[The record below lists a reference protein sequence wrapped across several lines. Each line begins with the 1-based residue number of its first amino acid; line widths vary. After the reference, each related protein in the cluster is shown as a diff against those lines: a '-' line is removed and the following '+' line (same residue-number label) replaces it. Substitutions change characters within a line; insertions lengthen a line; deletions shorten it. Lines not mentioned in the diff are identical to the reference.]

1 MRLQRVPE
9 HYRSVP
15 YRTVLN
21 PYLDISTAHAVL
33 GDTAE
38 AIAAAQRATELLP
51 VARDAVRGL
60 DAVWNLVRVYA
71 LLGFEYLLSV
81 TSFWTRWQFRHDP
94 LLAYLRGNPRF
105 QRLVGRG

>member
-1 MRLQRVPE
+1 MGWP
-9 HYRSVP
+9 RSTWP
-15 YRTVLN
+15 K
-21 PYLDISTAHAVL
+21 ISSII
-33 GDTAE
+33 AE

-71 LLGFEYLLSV
+71 LLGYENEVLEQLEYLLSV